1 MNLNHL
7 KKDSLTLPCS
17 YRPISLLPHISKV
30 IVIVIRSSKYFSKLE
45 ELVLH
50 LSVLFSNK
58 AFYGFLP
65 FLFE

>member
-7 KKDSLTLPCS
+7 KKGSLTLPCS
-17 YRPISLLPHISKV
+17 YRPISLLPRISK
-30 IVIVIRSSKYFSKLE
+30 VIVIRSSKYFSKLE